1 MSTTA
6 TPARND
12 RKGRL
17 VPGILAVATGALL
30 GAFGTITILE
40 LDVAAQQPVTTVD
53 PARWGSP
60 GHVTMS
66 ADAIEQWITDRTR
79 ASAQAAGY
87 RDPSDP
93 ARWGSPGHVTMSAD
107 AIEQWIKHQA
117 PAPAAVGPLSA
128 DAAEKWITPG

>member
-6 TPARND
+6 TPARNN

-17 VPGILAVATGALL
+17 VPGIVAVAAGALL
-30 GAFGTITILE
+30 GSFGTITFLE

-53 PARWGSP
+53 PAVWGSP

-66 ADAIEQWITDRTR
+66 ADAIAQWITDRTR
-79 ASAQAAGY
+79 ASAQAAGS

-107 AIEQWIKHQA
+107 AIEQWIKHDAQG
-117 PAPAAVGPLSA
+117 PTPIGPLSA